1 MLRRAGV
8 FCLATALGLGAIA
21 SGAPPVAAA
30 TCGAGSSTLLDGG
43 FEAPVVDPGTYAQLD
58 SALVPPWLTTDVSN
72 EIEIWGLGFGGVPAD
87 EGNQFAELNAN
98 SPGTLYQDVVTTPG
112 EHMTWTLAHRGRLG
126 DDTMKVLIGDAST
139 ADVNSDT
146 GWNYFSPDLTDGT
159 DAWGTHTADYVVP
172 VGQVC
177 TRFAFRAVSSTGGDP
192 SVGNFLDAV
201 GFSVSVPA
209 TPTPRPTRRPSPPV
223 TATIAPGPTAG
234 SGPSWLVLIGLAIA
248 GLVVGGWS
256 VGRRGRRGGMEGR
269 FQA

>member
-1 MLRRAGV
+1 MHRRAGAL
-8 FCLATALGLGAIA
+8 CLAMALGLGALA
-21 SGAPPVAAA
+21 GGPAPVEAA
-30 TCGAGSSTLLDGG
+30 TCGAGSSMLLDGG
-43 FEAPVVDPGTYAQLD
+43 FEMPVVDPGTYAQLL
-58 SALVPPWLTTDVSN
+58 SPLVPPWLTTDVSN

-87 EGNQFAELNAN
+87 QGNQFAELNAN

-126 DDTMKVLIGDAST
+126 DDTMKVLIGDAAT
-139 ADVNSDT
+139 ADVTSDT

-172 VGQVC
+172 AGQIC

-223 TATIAPGPTAG
+223 TATIAPDPTAG
-234 SGPSWLVLIGLAIA
+234 SGSSWLVLLALGAIS
-248 GLVVGGWS
+248 LVVGGRHL
-256 VGRRGRRGGMEGR
+256 GRRTGRSRR
-269 FQA
+269 L